1 MMLRWIFDL
10 IKHWL
15 CLDGYLDAD
24 YVEVIYE

>member
-1 MMLRWIFDL
+1 MLRWIFDL

-15 CLDGYLDAD
+15 VLDGYLDAD